1 MGLSGRSCAKH
12 HHDNTIKS
20 HYTPGRLMYCALFY
34 LPICPAIS
42 RKKNKWYPVEPYPK
56 MLVAAI

>member
-20 HYTPGRLMYCALFY
+20 HYTPGASCVRFI
-34 LPICPAIS
+34 LPSICPAIS
-42 RKKNKWYPVEPYPK
+42 RKKNKCIRGAIPK
-56 MLVAAI
+56 MPVAAI